1 LPTVRAINVIKAS
14 KSGDAPLSSENF
26 PIAKYARST
35 TIIPVIT
42 PVINVERSTINTH
55 TPSYFG
61 GQRSSS
67 AERLSMFSFIVGI
80 GEYDEEGSY
89 RDKYIRKVQNSKIF
103 HCDEVY
109 NMSDKYPLISM

>member
-1 LPTVRAINVIKAS
+1 VMNTRR
-14 KSGDAPLSSENF
+14 SGEAPLSSENF
-26 PIAKYARST
+26 PIAKYASNMT
-35 TIIPVIT
+35 MIPEIT
-42 PVINVERSTINTH
+42 PVIIEERKTINIP

-61 GQRSSS
+61 GPRSSS

-103 HCDEVY
+103 HRDEIY
-109 NMSDKYPLISM
+109 HMSDKDAFISM